1 MTNMR
6 YEEEEEEEEEDR
18 ANLLRSLVAAL
29 GVRGNL
35 KTGRGS
41 GTSATKL
48 PHPWSVL
55 NTDCLVLDQT
65 SYRTLFK
72 LDFGSSKL
80 LEGSTW
86 DLTDLIPRIMF

>member
-1 MTNMR
+1 M
-6 YEEEEEEEEEDR
+6 
-18 ANLLRSLVAAL
+18 RSLKAAL

-41 GTSATKL
+41 STKL

-55 NTDCLVLDQT
+55 NTDCLVLDRT

-86 DLTDLIPRIMF
+86 DLTDMIPSIMVSQFDELSDGSYY